1 MTNFSITFTKPWLLL
16 LLVPALLLTLI
27 PYFRLNKRYRCTRN
41 RIVSMTLHVV
51 IMLLAV
57 SLLAGV
63 GIDYDLPNDKNE
75 VIILVDASFSEE
87 KLEDEK
93 NDFIRAVID
102 SNNAAFK
109 LGIVTFGYDQ
119 VYAAEL
125 TKDMSTVYTSY
136 LQAPLPD
143 TTATDVE
150 AALNYVATLFEYP
163 ETARIVLISD
173 VMETDGSVAKSIK
186 SVAAKGIKVDTVYMS
201 DDSRDDEVQL
211 IGMERPEERIEV
223 GSAFSVK
230 LSVQSNY
237 SGSAVVTPYD
247 NNVAGIPMEIE
258 LKEGIQEIFIPFE
271 FSLPGLHRMSFEI
284 ESAGD
289 TLAQNNVFHSYIYL
303 EIFNDILVI
312 ESNHNESEA
321 LCRML
326 KDELNATVMNVGSIP
341 NAITTVN
348 DLRQYDEI
356 VLVNI
361 ANSDM
366 PEGFVELLHT
376 YVHDYGGGLFTIC
389 GNEADENPNDEEWTA
404 NAYTRE
410 DMFVNNTPTLY
421 QQMLPVEVINY
432 TPPTAVMIVID
443 RSGSMTTD
451 TNNKPLPENEN
462 KLIFAKNGAVECVEL
477 LSERDYVGIM
487 TFSDNVTTH
496 IDLTPRTQRDK
507 ILAAIEHIDGEEA
520 GGTVFSVALEN
531 AGIALAAKTD
541 VENKHIIFITDGEPS
556 AGDAERYKYWLQEN
570 AKKGITTSVIGVR
583 CTTTAKNTMTTL
595 LTNYAGMSEEN
606 FHDVTDL
613 NSASS
618 TIKKD
623 FEVNKILDVNYETFI
638 PKINDNNSPIVN
650 GILQENM
657 PALDGFYGVKAKE
670 DADVIL
676 SSRFT
681 PIYAQWSYGLGRVG
695 TFACDLNGTWS
706 SSFIDTPEG
715 NAIVNNI
722 IASLFPLD
730 DLKPREIEVE
740 HEGSNYFTK
749 LNVFTDLID
758 DQYIEVTITSPATE
772 GGDPTVQTLTAGA
785 NDNYSRLSFTVKTPG
800 IHEIVTSKRAAD
812 GTLLAETV
820 VYKALPYSMEYNVF
834 TDKDAAKALSEQ
846 LATDGRGV
854 IIEEPYQVYEN
865 AAKVRHVDIDP
876 RIPMMIALLVLF
888 LMDIAVRK
896 FKWKWPHELIRDRRA
911 KKAMSQRR

>member
-41 RIVSMTLHVV
+41 RIVSMALHVV

-63 GIDYDLPNDKNE
+63 GFEYELPNDKNE

-87 KLEDEK
+87 GLEAEK
-93 NDFIRAVID
+93 NEFIKAVID

-125 TKDMSTVYTSY
+125 TKDMSSVYSSY

-150 AALNYVATLFEYP
+150 AALNYAATLFEYP

-173 VMETDGSVAKSIK
+173 VLETDGSAAKTIK
-186 SVAAKGIKVDTVYMS
+186 SVAAKGIKVDTVYMT
-201 DDSRDDEVQL
+201 DDSRYDEVQL
-211 IGMERPEERIEV
+211 IGMERPKDRIEV
-223 GSAFSVK
+223 GSPFSVK
-230 LSVQSNY
+230 LAVQSSYN
-237 SGSAVVTPYD
+237 GTALVTPYD
-247 NNVAGIPMEIE
+247 NDVAGIPMQIE
-258 LKEGIQEIFIPFE
+258 LKEGIQEIVIPFE
-271 FSLPGLHRMSFEI
+271 FTLPGLHRMSFEI
-284 ESAGD
+284 ESADD

-303 EIFNDILVI
+303 EIFDDILII

-326 KDELNATVMNVGSIP
+326 KDELNATVMNIGSVP
-341 NAITTVN
+341 GVITSVN
-348 DLRQYDEI
+348 DLRQYNEI
-356 VLVNI
+356 VLVNV

-389 GNEADENPNDEEWTA
+389 GNEADNNPTDEEWTA

-410 DMFVNNTPTLY
+410 DMYGTLY
-421 QQMLPVEVINY
+421 QEMLPVEAINY
-432 TPPTAVMIVID
+432 TPPTAVMIIID

-451 TNNKPLPENEN
+451 TNGNLLPDSEN
-462 KLIFAKNGAVECVEL
+462 KLIFAKNGAVECLEL

-487 TFSDNVTTH
+487 SFADSVTTH
-496 IDLTPRTQRDK
+496 VDLTPRTQRDK
-507 ILAAIEHIDGEEA
+507 ILAAIEHVDGTDG
-520 GGTVFSVALEN
+520 GGTNFSPALEY
-531 AGIALAAKTD
+531 AGMALAAMTN

-570 AKKGITTSVIGVR
+570 AKNGITTSVVGVR
-583 CTTTAKNTMTTL
+583 CTNSAKNTMTSL
-595 LTNYAGMSEEN
+595 LTNYAGMGAEN

-613 NSASS
+613 SSASS

-623 FEVNKILDVNYETFI
+623 FEVNKIQDVNYETFI
-638 PKINDNNSPIVN
+638 PKINDLNSSIVE
-650 GILQENM
+650 GVSQENM
-657 PALDGFYGVKAKE
+657 PSLDGFYGLKAKE
-670 DADVIL
+670 DATVIL
-676 SSRFT
+676 SGRYT
-681 PIYAQWSYGLGRVG
+681 PIYAHWDYGLGRVG

-706 SSFIDTPEG
+706 SNFIDTPEG

-722 IASLFPLD
+722 IAALFPLE
-730 DLKPREIEVE
+730 DLKPQEIEVE
-740 HEGSNYFTK
+740 HEGGNYFTK
-749 LNVFTDLID
+749 LNVFTELMD
-758 DQYIEVTITSPATE
+758 DQYIEVTITSPAE
-772 GGDPTVQTLTAGA
+772 LGGEPTVQTLIAGV

-820 VYKALPYSMEYNVF
+820 IYKSLSYSQEYNLF
-834 TDKDAAKALSEQ
+834 MDQDAAKALSEQ
-846 LATDGRGV
+846 LATDGRGFV
-854 IIEEPYQVYEN
+854 IEEPEEVYEN
-865 AAKVRHVDIDP
+865 AAKFRHVDIDP
-876 RIPMMIALLVLF
+876 RIVMMISLLVLF
-888 LMDIAVRK
+888 LLDIAVRK

-911 KKAMSQRR
+911 KKAMSRNH

>member
-41 RIVSMTLHVV
+41 RIVSMSLHVV

-63 GIDYDLPNDKNE
+63 GFEYELPNDKNE

-87 KLEDEK
+87 GLEAEK
-93 NDFIRAVID
+93 NEFIKAVID

-125 TKDMSTVYTSY
+125 TKDMSSVYSSY

-150 AALNYVATLFEYP
+150 AALNYAATLFEYP

-173 VMETDGSVAKSIK
+173 VLETDGSAAKTIK
-186 SVAAKGIKVDTVYMS
+186 SVAAKGIKVDTVYMT
-201 DDSRDDEVQL
+201 DDTRYDEVQL
-211 IGMERPEERIEV
+211 IGMERPKDRIEV
-223 GSAFSVK
+223 GSPFSVK
-230 LSVQSNY
+230 LAVQSSYN
-237 SGSAVVTPYD
+237 GTALVTPYD
-247 NNVAGIPMEIE
+247 NDVAGIPMQIE
-258 LKEGIQEIFIPFE
+258 LKEGIQEIVIPFE
-271 FSLPGLHRMSFEI
+271 FTLPGLHRMSFEI
-284 ESAGD
+284 ESADD

-303 EIFNDILVI
+303 EIFDDILII

-326 KDELNATVMNVGSIP
+326 KDELNATVMNIGSVP
-341 NAITTVN
+341 GVITSVN

-356 VLVNI
+356 VLVNV

-389 GNEADENPNDEEWTA
+389 GNEADNNPTDEEWTA

-410 DMFVNNTPTLY
+410 DMYGTLY
-421 QQMLPVEVINY
+421 QEMLPVEAINY
-432 TPPTAVMIVID
+432 TPPTAVMIIID

-451 TNNKPLPENEN
+451 TNGNLLPDSEN
-462 KLIFAKNGAVECVEL
+462 KLIFAKNGAVECLEL

-487 TFSDNVTTH
+487 SFADSVTTH
-496 IDLTPRTQRDK
+496 VDLTPRTQRDK
-507 ILAAIEHIDGEEA
+507 ILAAIEHVDGTDG
-520 GGTVFSVALEN
+520 GGTNFSPALEY
-531 AGIALAAKTD
+531 AGMALAAMTN

-570 AKKGITTSVIGVR
+570 AKNGITTSVVGVR
-583 CTTTAKNTMTTL
+583 CTNSAKNTMTSL
-595 LTNYAGMSEEN
+595 LTNYAGMGAEN

-613 NSASS
+613 SSASS

-623 FEVNKILDVNYETFI
+623 FEVNKIQDVNYETFI
-638 PKINDNNSPIVN
+638 PKINDLNSSIVE
-650 GILQENM
+650 GVSQENM
-657 PALDGFYGVKAKE
+657 PSLDGFYGLKAKE
-670 DADVIL
+670 DATVIL
-676 SSRFT
+676 SGRYT
-681 PIYAQWSYGLGRVG
+681 PIYAHWDYGLGRVG

-706 SSFIDTPEG
+706 SNFIDTPEG

-722 IASLFPLD
+722 IAALFPLE
-730 DLKPREIEVE
+730 DLKPQEIEVE
-740 HEGSNYFTK
+740 HEGGNYFTK
-749 LNVFTDLID
+749 LNVFTELMD
-758 DQYIEVTITSPATE
+758 DQYIEVTITSPAE
-772 GGDPTVQTLTAGA
+772 LGGEPTVQTLIAGV

-820 VYKALPYSMEYNVF
+820 IYKSLSYSQEYNLF
-834 TDKDAAKALSEQ
+834 MDQDAAKALSEQ
-846 LATDGRGV
+846 LATDGRGFV
-854 IIEEPYQVYEN
+854 IEEPEEVYEN
-865 AAKVRHVDIDP
+865 AAKFRHVDIDP
-876 RIPMMIALLVLF
+876 RIVMMISLLVLF
-888 LMDIAVRK
+888 LLDIAVRK

-911 KKAMSQRR
+911 KKAMSRNH

>member
-41 RIVSMTLHVV
+41 RIVSMALHVV

-63 GIDYDLPNDKNE
+63 GFEYELPNDKNE

-87 KLEDEK
+87 NLEAEK
-93 NDFIRAVID
+93 NEFIKAVID

-125 TKDMSTVYTSY
+125 TKDMSSVYSSY

-150 AALNYVATLFEYP
+150 AALNYAASLFEYP

-173 VMETDGSVAKSIK
+173 VLETDGSVAKSIK
-186 SVAAKGIKVDTVYMS
+186 SVAAKGIKVDTVYMT
-201 DDSRDDEVQL
+201 DDSRYDEVQL
-211 IGMERPEERIEV
+211 IGMERPNDRIEV
-223 GSAFSVK
+223 GSPFSVK
-230 LSVQSNY
+230 LAVQSSY
-237 SGSAVVTPYD
+237 HGTAVVTPYD
-247 NNVAGIPMEIE
+247 NDVAGIPMEIE

-271 FSLPGLHRMSFEI
+271 FTLPGLHRMSFEI
-284 ESAGD
+284 QSADD
-289 TLAQNNVFHSYIYL
+289 TLTQNNVFHSYIYL
-303 EIFNDILVI
+303 EIFDDILII

-326 KDELNATVMNVGSIP
+326 RDELNATVMNIGSVP
-341 NAITTVN
+341 GVITSVN

-356 VLVNI
+356 VLVNV

-389 GNEADENPNDEEWTA
+389 GNEADSNPADEEWTA

-410 DMFVNNTPTLY
+410 DMYGSLY
-421 QQMLPVEVINY
+421 QEMLPVEAINY
-432 TPPTAVMIVID
+432 TPPTAVMIIID

-451 TNNKPLPENEN
+451 TNGNLLPDSEN
-462 KLIFAKNGAVECVEL
+462 KLIFAKNGAVECLEL
-477 LSERDYVGIM
+477 LSERDYVGVM
-487 TFSDNVTTH
+487 SFADSVTTH
-496 IDLTPRTQRDK
+496 IDLTARTQRDK
-507 ILAAIEHIDGEEA
+507 ILAAIEQIDGTDG
-520 GGTVFSVALEN
+520 GGTNFSPALEY
-531 AGIALAAKTD
+531 AGMALAAMTN
-541 VENKHIIFITDGEPS
+541 VENKHIIFITDGEPA

-570 AKKGITTSVIGVR
+570 AKNGITTSVVGVQ
-583 CTTTAKNTMTTL
+583 CTNSAKNTMTSL
-595 LTNYAGMSEEN
+595 LTNYAGMGAEN

-613 NSASS
+613 SSASS

-623 FEVNKILDVNYETFI
+623 FEVNKIQDVNYETFI
-638 PKINDNNSPIVN
+638 PKINDLNSPIVQ
-650 GILQENM
+650 GVLQENM
-657 PALDGFYGVKAKE
+657 PALDGFYGLKAKE
-670 DADVIL
+670 DAEVIL
-676 SSRFT
+676 AGRYT
-681 PIYAQWSYGLGRVG
+681 PIYAHWNYGLGRVG

-722 IASLFPLD
+722 ITALFPLE
-730 DLKPREIEVE
+730 DLSPKEIEVE
-740 HEGSNYFTK
+740 HEGGNYFTK
-749 LNVFTDLID
+749 LNVFTDLLD
-758 DQYIEVTITSPATE
+758 GQYIEVTITSPAE
-772 GGDPTVQTLTAGA
+772 QGGEPTVQTLTAGA

-820 VYKALPYSMEYNVF
+820 IYKALSYSQEYNLF
-834 TDKDAAKALSEQ
+834 MDQDAAKALSEQ
-846 LATDGRGV
+846 LATDGRGFV
-854 IIEEPYQVYEN
+854 IEDPEEVYEN
-865 AAKVRHVDIDP
+865 AAKFRHVDIDP
-876 RIPMMIALLVLF
+876 RIVMMIALLVLF
-888 LMDIAVRK
+888 LLDIAVRK

-911 KKAMSQRR
+911 KKAMSRNH

>member
-41 RIVSMTLHVV
+41 RIVSMALHVV

-63 GIDYDLPNDKNE
+63 SIDYDLPNDKNE

-87 KLEDEK
+87 KLEDQK
-93 NDFIRAVID
+93 NEFIKAVID

-119 VYAAEL
+119 VYAVEL
-125 TKDMSTVYTSY
+125 TKDMSAVFSGY

-150 AALNYVATLFEYP
+150 SALNYAASLFEYP

-173 VMETDGSVAKSIK
+173 VLETDGSVAKSIK
-186 SVAAKGIKVDTVYMS
+186 SVAAKGIKVDTVYMN
-201 DDSRDDEVQL
+201 DDTRYDEVQL
-211 IGMERPEERIEV
+211 IGMERPEDRIEV

-230 LSVQSNY
+230 LTVQSSY
-237 SGSAVVTPYD
+237 SGTAVMTPYD
-247 NNVAGIPMEIE
+247 NDVAGIPMEIQ
-258 LKEGIQEIFIPFE
+258 LKEGIQDIFVPFE
-271 FSLPGLHRMSFEI
+271 FTLPGLHRMSFEI

-289 TLAQNNVFHSYIYL
+289 TLAENNVFHSYIYL
-303 EIFNDILVI
+303 EIFDDILII

-326 KDELNATVMNVGSIP
+326 KDELNATVMNIGSVDGT
-341 NAITTVN
+341 ITSVN
-348 DLRQYDEI
+348 DLRRYDEI
-356 VLVNI
+356 VLVNV

-389 GNEADENPNDEEWTA
+389 GNENDGNPADEEWTA

-410 DMFVNNTPTLY
+410 DMYDTLY
-421 QQMLPVEVINY
+421 QAMLPVEVINY

-451 TNNKPLPENEN
+451 TNGNLLPDSEN

-477 LSERDYVGIM
+477 LSERDYVGVM
-487 TFSDNVTTH
+487 SFADTVTTH
-496 IDLTPRTQRDK
+496 IDLTARTQRDK
-507 ILAAIEHIDGEEA
+507 ILAAIEHIDGVDA
-520 GGTVFSVALEN
+520 GGTLFSTALMN
-531 AGIALAAKTD
+531 ASMALSAMTN
-541 VENKHIIFITDGEPS
+541 VENKHIILITDGEPA
-556 AGDAERYKYWLQEN
+556 AGDAEQYKHWLQEN

-583 CTTTAKNTMTTL
+583 CTTTAQDNMELL
-595 LTNYAGMSEEN
+595 LTQYAGMSEEN
-606 FHDVTDL
+606 FHNVTDL

-623 FEVNKILDVNYETFI
+623 FEVNKITDVNYETFI
-638 PKINDNNSPIVN
+638 PKINDLDSPIVQ
-650 GILQENM
+650 GVLQENM

-670 DADVIL
+670 DAEVIL

-681 PIYAQWSYGLGRVG
+681 PIYAQWSYGQGRVG

-722 IASLFPLD
+722 IAALFPLE
-730 DLKPREIEVE
+730 DLSPKEIEVE
-740 HEGSNYFTK
+740 HEGGNYFTK
-749 LNVFTDLID
+749 LNIFTDLID
-758 DQYIEVTITSPATE
+758 DQYIEVTITSPAE
-772 GGDPTVQTLTAGA
+772 HGGEPTVQTLIAGV
-785 NDNYSRLSFTVKTPG
+785 NDNYSRLNFTVKTPG

-820 VYKALPYSMEYNVF
+820 IYKALSYSQEYNLF
-834 TDKDAAKALSEQ
+834 MDQDAAKALSEQ
-846 LATDGRGV
+846 LAVDGRGV
-854 IIEEPYQVYEN
+854 IIEEPEQVYEN
-865 AAKVRHVDIDP
+865 AAKFRHVDIDP
-876 RIPMMIALLVLF
+876 RIAMMIALLVLF

-896 FKWKWPHELIRDRRA
+896 FKWKWPHELIRDRKA
-911 KKAMSQRR
+911 KKAMSRNR

>member
-41 RIVSMTLHVV
+41 RIVSMALHVV

-63 GIDYDLPNDKNE
+63 GFEYELPNDKNE

-87 KLEDEK
+87 GLEAEK
-93 NDFIRAVID
+93 NEFIKAVID

-125 TKDMSTVYTSY
+125 TKDMSSVYSSY

-150 AALNYVATLFEYP
+150 AALNYAATLFEYP

-173 VMETDGSVAKSIK
+173 VLETDGSAAKTIK
-186 SVAAKGIKVDTVYMS
+186 SVAAKGIKVDTVYMT
-201 DDSRDDEVQL
+201 DDTRYDEVQL
-211 IGMERPEERIEV
+211 IGMERPKDRIEV
-223 GSAFSVK
+223 GSPFSVK
-230 LSVQSNY
+230 LAVQSSYN
-237 SGSAVVTPYD
+237 GTALVTPYD
-247 NNVAGIPMEIE
+247 NDVAGIPMQIE
-258 LKEGIQEIFIPFE
+258 LKEGIQEIVIPFE
-271 FSLPGLHRMSFEI
+271 FTLPGLHRMSFEI
-284 ESAGD
+284 ESADD

-303 EIFNDILVI
+303 EIFDDILII

-326 KDELNATVMNVGSIP
+326 KDELNATVMNIGSVP
-341 NAITTVN
+341 GVITSVN

-356 VLVNI
+356 VLVNV

-389 GNEADENPNDEEWTA
+389 GNEADNNPTDEEWTA

-410 DMFVNNTPTLY
+410 DMYGTLY
-421 QQMLPVEVINY
+421 QEMLPVEAINY
-432 TPPTAVMIVID
+432 TPPTAVMIIID

-451 TNNKPLPENEN
+451 TNGNLLPDSEN
-462 KLIFAKNGAVECVEL
+462 KLIFAKNGAVECLEL

-487 TFSDNVTTH
+487 SFADSVTTH
-496 IDLTPRTQRDK
+496 VDLTPRTQRDK
-507 ILAAIEHIDGEEA
+507 ILAAIEHVDGTDG
-520 GGTVFSVALEN
+520 GGTNFSPALEY
-531 AGIALAAKTD
+531 AGMALAAMTN

-570 AKKGITTSVIGVR
+570 AKNGITTSVVGVR
-583 CTTTAKNTMTTL
+583 CTNSAKNTMTSL
-595 LTNYAGMSEEN
+595 LTNYAGMGAEN

-613 NSASS
+613 SSASS

-623 FEVNKILDVNYETFI
+623 FEVNKIQDVNYETFI
-638 PKINDNNSPIVN
+638 PKINDLNSSIVE
-650 GILQENM
+650 GVSQENM
-657 PALDGFYGVKAKE
+657 PSLDGFYGLKAKE
-670 DADVIL
+670 DATVIL
-676 SSRFT
+676 SGRYT
-681 PIYAQWSYGLGRVG
+681 PIYAHWDYGLGRVG

-706 SSFIDTPEG
+706 SNFIDTPEG

-722 IASLFPLD
+722 IAALFPLE
-730 DLKPREIEVE
+730 DLKPQEIEVE
-740 HEGSNYFTK
+740 HEGGNYFTK
-749 LNVFTDLID
+749 LNVFTELMD
-758 DQYIEVTITSPATE
+758 DQYIEVTITSPAE
-772 GGDPTVQTLTAGA
+772 LGGEPTVQTLIAGV

-820 VYKALPYSMEYNVF
+820 IYKSLSYSQEYNLF
-834 TDKDAAKALSEQ
+834 MDQDAAKALSEQ
-846 LATDGRGV
+846 LATDGRGFV
-854 IIEEPYQVYEN
+854 IEEPEEVYEN
-865 AAKVRHVDIDP
+865 AAKFRHVDIDP
-876 RIPMMIALLVLF
+876 RIVMMISLLVLF
-888 LMDIAVRK
+888 LLDIAVRK

-911 KKAMSQRR
+911 KKAMSRSH

>member
-1 MTNFSITFTKPWLLL
+1 MMNFSITFTKPWLLL

-41 RIVSMTLHVV
+41 RIVSMALHVV

-63 GIDYDLPNDKNE
+63 GFEYELPNDKNE

-87 KLEDEK
+87 GLEAEK
-93 NDFIRAVID
+93 NEFIKAVID

-125 TKDMSTVYTSY
+125 TKDMSSVYSSY

-150 AALNYVATLFEYP
+150 AALNYAATLFEYP

-173 VMETDGSVAKSIK
+173 VLETDGSAAKTIK
-186 SVAAKGIKVDTVYMS
+186 SVAAKGIKVDTVYMT
-201 DDSRDDEVQL
+201 DDTRYDEVQL
-211 IGMERPEERIEV
+211 IGMERPKDRIEV
-223 GSAFSVK
+223 GSPFSVK
-230 LSVQSNY
+230 LAVQSSYN
-237 SGSAVVTPYD
+237 GTALVTPYD
-247 NNVAGIPMEIE
+247 NDVAGIPMQIE
-258 LKEGIQEIFIPFE
+258 LKEGIQEIVIPFE
-271 FSLPGLHRMSFEI
+271 FTLPGLHRMSFEI
-284 ESAGD
+284 ESADD

-303 EIFNDILVI
+303 EIFDDILII

-326 KDELNATVMNVGSIP
+326 KDELNATVMNIGSVP
-341 NAITTVN
+341 GVITSVN

-356 VLVNI
+356 VLVNV

-389 GNEADENPNDEEWTA
+389 GNEADNNPTDEEWTA

-410 DMFVNNTPTLY
+410 DMYGTLY
-421 QQMLPVEVINY
+421 QEMLPVEAINY
-432 TPPTAVMIVID
+432 TPPTAVMIIID

-451 TNNKPLPENEN
+451 TNGNLLPDSEN
-462 KLIFAKNGAVECVEL
+462 KLIFAKNGAVECLEL

-487 TFSDNVTTH
+487 SFADSVTTH
-496 IDLTPRTQRDK
+496 VDLTPRTQRDK
-507 ILAAIEHIDGEEA
+507 ILAAIEHVDGTDG
-520 GGTVFSVALEN
+520 GGTNFSPALEY
-531 AGIALAAKTD
+531 AGMALAAMTN

-570 AKKGITTSVIGVR
+570 AKNGITTSVVGVR
-583 CTTTAKNTMTTL
+583 CTNSAKNTMTSL
-595 LTNYAGMSEEN
+595 LTNYAGMGAEN

-613 NSASS
+613 SSASS

-623 FEVNKILDVNYETFI
+623 FEVNKIQDVNYETFI
-638 PKINDNNSPIVN
+638 PKINDLNSSIVE
-650 GILQENM
+650 GVSQENM
-657 PALDGFYGVKAKE
+657 PSLDGFYGLKAKE
-670 DADVIL
+670 DATVIL
-676 SSRFT
+676 SGRYT
-681 PIYAQWSYGLGRVG
+681 PIYAHWDYGLGRVG

-706 SSFIDTPEG
+706 SNFIDTPEG

-722 IASLFPLD
+722 IAALFPLE
-730 DLKPREIEVE
+730 DLKPQEIEVE
-740 HEGSNYFTK
+740 HKGGNYFTK
-749 LNVFTDLID
+749 LNVFTELMD
-758 DQYIEVTITSPATE
+758 DQYIEVTITSPAE
-772 GGDPTVQTLTAGA
+772 LGGEPTVQTLIAGV

-820 VYKALPYSMEYNVF
+820 IYKSLSYSQEYNLF
-834 TDKDAAKALSEQ
+834 MDQDAAKALSEQ
-846 LATDGRGV
+846 LATDGRGFV
-854 IIEEPYQVYEN
+854 IEEPEEVYEN
-865 AAKVRHVDIDP
+865 AAKFRHVDIDP
-876 RIPMMIALLVLF
+876 RIVMMISLLVLF
-888 LMDIAVRK
+888 LLDIAVRK

-911 KKAMSQRR
+911 KKAMSRNH

>member
-41 RIVSMTLHVV
+41 RIVSMALHVV

-63 GIDYDLPNDKNE
+63 GFEYELPNDKNE

-87 KLEDEK
+87 NLEAEK
-93 NDFIRAVID
+93 NEFIKAVID

-125 TKDMSTVYTSY
+125 TKDMSAVFSSY

-150 AALNYVATLFEYP
+150 SALNYAASLFEYP

-173 VMETDGSVAKSIK
+173 VLETDGSVAKSIK
-186 SVAAKGIKVDTVYMS
+186 SVAAKGIKVDTVYMT
-201 DDSRDDEVQL
+201 DDSRYDEVQL
-211 IGMERPEERIEV
+211 IGMERPNDRIEV
-223 GSAFSVK
+223 GSPFSVK
-230 LSVQSNY
+230 LAVQSSY
-237 SGSAVVTPYD
+237 HGTAVVTPYD
-247 NNVAGIPMEIE
+247 NDVAGISMEIE

-271 FSLPGLHRMSFEI
+271 FTLPGLHRMSFEI
-284 ESAGD
+284 QSADD
-289 TLAQNNVFHSYIYL
+289 TLTQNNVFHSYIYL
-303 EIFNDILVI
+303 EIFDDILII

-326 KDELNATVMNVGSIP
+326 RDELNATVMNIGSVP
-341 NAITTVN
+341 GVITSVN

-356 VLVNI
+356 VLVNV

-389 GNEADENPNDEEWTA
+389 GNEADSNPADEEWTA

-410 DMFVNNTPTLY
+410 DMYGSLY
-421 QQMLPVEVINY
+421 QEMLPVEAINY
-432 TPPTAVMIVID
+432 TPPTAVMIIID

-451 TNNKPLPENEN
+451 TNGNLLPDSEN
-462 KLIFAKNGAVECVEL
+462 KLIFAKNGAVECLEL
-477 LSERDYVGIM
+477 LSERDYVGVM
-487 TFSDNVTTH
+487 SFADNVTTH
-496 IDLTPRTQRDK
+496 IDLTARTQRDK
-507 ILAAIEHIDGEEA
+507 ILAAIEQIDGTDG
-520 GGTVFSVALEN
+520 GGTNFSPALEY
-531 AGIALAAKTD
+531 AGMALAAMTN
-541 VENKHIIFITDGEPS
+541 VENKHIIFITDGEPA

-570 AKKGITTSVIGVR
+570 AKNGITTSVVGVQ
-583 CTTTAKNTMTTL
+583 CTNSAKNTMTSL
-595 LTNYAGMSEEN
+595 LTNYAGMGAEN

-613 NSASS
+613 SSASS

-623 FEVNKILDVNYETFI
+623 FEVNKIQDVNYETFI
-638 PKINDNNSPIVN
+638 PKINDLNSPIVQ
-650 GILQENM
+650 GILQADM
-657 PALDGFYGVKAKE
+657 PSLDGFYGLKAKE
-670 DADVIL
+670 DAEVIL
-676 SSRFT
+676 AGRYT
-681 PIYAQWSYGLGRVG
+681 PIYAHWNYGLGRVG

-722 IASLFPLD
+722 ITALFPLE
-730 DLKPREIEVE
+730 DLSPKEIEVE
-740 HEGSNYFTK
+740 HEGGNYFTK
-749 LNVFTDLID
+749 LNVFTDLLD
-758 DQYIEVTITSPATE
+758 GQYIEVTITSPAE
-772 GGDPTVQTLTAGA
+772 QGGEPTVQTLTAGA

-820 VYKALPYSMEYNVF
+820 IYKALSYSQEYNLF
-834 TDKDAAKALSEQ
+834 MDQDAAKALSEQ
-846 LATDGRGV
+846 LATDGRGFV
-854 IIEEPYQVYEN
+854 IEDPEEVYEN
-865 AAKVRHVDIDP
+865 AAKFRHVDIDP
-876 RIPMMIALLVLF
+876 RIVMMIALLVLF
-888 LMDIAVRK
+888 LLDIAVRK

-911 KKAMSQRR
+911 KKAMSRNH

>member
-41 RIVSMTLHVV
+41 RIVSMALHVV
-51 IMLLAV
+51 VMLLAV
-57 SLLAGV
+57 SLLAGI

-75 VIILVDASFSEE
+75 VILLVDASFSGSE
-87 KLEDEK
+87 LEDEK
-93 NDFIRAVID
+93 NDFIKAVVE
-102 SNNAAFK
+102 SNDAAFQ

-125 TKDMSTVYTSY
+125 TKDMSTVFTDY

-143 TTATDVE
+143 TTATDLE
-150 AALNYVATLFEYP
+150 AALNYAATLFEYP

-173 VMETDGSVAKSIK
+173 ALETDGSVAKTVK

-201 DDSRDDEVQL
+201 DDSRNDEVQL
-211 IGMERPEERIEV
+211 VGMERPEERIEV

-237 SGSAVVTPYD
+237 SGTALVTPYD
-247 NNVAGIPMEIE
+247 NDVAGTPMEIE
-258 LKEGIQEIFIPFE
+258 LKEGLQEITFPYE
-271 FSLPGLHRMSFEI
+271 FTLPGLHKMSFEI
-284 ESAGD
+284 EAAGD
-289 TLAQNNVFHSYIYL
+289 TLTQNNVFHSYIYL
-303 EIFNDILVI
+303 EIFDDILVI

-326 KDELNATVMNVGSIP
+326 KDELNATVLNIGSVQD
-341 NAITTVN
+341 AITTVN

-361 ANSDM
+361 ANADM

-389 GNEADENPNDEEWTA
+389 GNEADADPTDEEWTA

-410 DMFVNNTPTLY
+410 DMYDTLY
-421 QQMLPVEVINY
+421 QDMLPVEAINY

-451 TNNKPLPENEN
+451 PNGTQLPESDN

-477 LSERDYVGIM
+477 LSERDYVGVM
-487 TFSDNVTTH
+487 TFADNCTEI

-507 ILAAIEHIDGEEA
+507 ILAAIDSIQTEA
-520 GGTVFSVALEN
+520 VSGGTLLSNALRDAGMALN
-531 AGIALAAKTD
+531 AMTS
-541 VENKHIIFITDGEPS
+541 VENKHIIVITDGEPP
-556 AGDAERYKYWLQEN
+556 ANDAERYKYWAQEN
-570 AKKGITTSVIGVR
+570 AKNGITMSIIGVR
-583 CTTTAKNTMTTL
+583 CESGKTTMTTL
-595 LTNYAGMSEEN
+595 LTNYAGMTEEN
-606 FHDVTDL
+606 YHDVTDL
-613 NSASS
+613 NTASS

-623 FEVNKILDVNYETFI
+623 FEVNKITDVNYETFI
-638 PKINDNNSPIVN
+638 PRINDSDSPIVE
-650 GILQENM
+650 GVLQENM
-657 PALDGFYGVKAKE
+657 PPLDGFYGVKAKE
-670 DADVIL
+670 DAEVIL

-722 IASLFPLD
+722 IASLFPLE

-740 HEGSNYFTK
+740 HEGGNYFTK
-749 LNVFTDLID
+749 LNVFTDLTE
-758 DQYIEVTITSPATE
+758 DQYVEVTITSPAID
-772 GGDPTVQTLTAGA
+772 GGDPTVQTLKAGA
-785 NDNYSRLSFTVKTPG
+785 NDNYSRLSFTVKTSG

-820 VYKALPYSMEYNVF
+820 IYKALSYSQEYNAFMDRDV
-834 TDKDAAKALSEQ
+834 AKALSEQ

-888 LMDIAVRK
+888 LLDIAVRK
-896 FKWKWPHELIRDRRA
+896 FKWKWPHELIRDRKA
-911 KKAMSQRR
+911 KKAMANRR